1 MGCFV
6 DSEKW
11 SMSTCV
17 DFIIC
22 SLPLV
27 NVKLSSGDPYEIHMR
42 QFNLIDFLIR
52 HCLVCP
58 FHHKVKSNTS
68 TRKNTANG
76 KSQSS
81 SFEKRFLLGIRDAT
95 STWERDGG
103 CGHTVPVGTPP
114 NHAREEWGVGRYH
127 DASSFSPLPSLSFP
141 QIPLAFST

>member
-17 DFIIC
+17 DFIWC
-22 SLPLV
+22 SVPLV
-27 NVKLSSGDPYEIHMR
+27 NV
-42 QFNLIDFLIR
+42 N
-52 HCLVCP
+52 
-58 FHHKVKSNTS
+58 SNTS

-76 KSQSS
+76 KSQSR
-81 SFEKRFLLGIRDAT
+81 FEKRFLLGTRDAT

-103 CGHTVPVGTPP
+103 CGHIVLVLLSIESK
-114 NHAREEWGVGRYH
+114 REEWGVGRYH